1 MQTDNHRL
9 DWYESLSV
17 GVPSI
22 DEQHKRLIA
31 LTDRLFQAIMGDVGK
46 TVMGDVLN
54 ELADYTVY
62 HFEHEEQLLLE
73 HGYPED
79 LFTEHRNEHQAL
91 TTKVHELIGE
101 YERNA
106 SCLDL
111 TVYEFLR
118 DWTTDHM
125 KGTDSLYTD
134 FLVARGVR

>member
-1 MQTDNHRL
+1 MRTDNHRL

-31 LTDRLFQAIMGDVGK
+31 LTDKLFQAIMDDVGK

-54 ELADYTVY
+54 ELADYTTY
-62 HFEHEEQLLLE
+62 HFGHEEQLLLE

-79 LFTEHRNEHQAL
+79 LFAEHQYEHQVL

-101 YERNA
+101 HERNA

-118 DWTTDHM
+118 DWTTEHM
-125 KGTDSLYTD
+125 KGTDSQYSD
-134 FLVARGVR
+134 FLIKRGVR